1 MKAIKNKKNGFSLV
15 EVLVAISI
23 NLLVIV
29 MIMGVVLPGLRH
41 IYMIKNERDM
51 HAAAQSLTTQFNYW
65 IKQGADITALSPT
78 TLEIELP
85 DDSIKTITMTLIEDE
100 DEDDKYII
108 TIDGDSLLANNVI
121 VDYDPLNPFPLKF
134 TEMDRSVR
142 IEFTLKIDG
151 TDDVFSA
158 TTTVAQRNSL

>member
-1 MKAIKNKKNGFSLV
+1 MKVIKNKKNGFSLV

-41 IYMIKNERDM
+41 IYMIKNERDL
-51 HAAAQSLTTQFNYW
+51 HAATQSLTTQFNYW
-65 IKQGADITALSPT
+65 IKQGADIEVGPANELTIHFIGSPA
-78 TLEIELP
+78 
-85 DDSIKTITMTLIEDE
+85 KTITENGNTIVIIEGVDE
-100 DEDDKYII
+100 E
-108 TIDGDSLLANNVI
+108 SLLANNVI
-121 VDYDPLNPFPLKF
+121 VDSLEF

-142 IEFTLKIDG
+142 IEFTLQIDG
-151 TDDVFSA
+151 TEDSFSA